1 MAPALSALLQGQ
13 FGLMDVEVW
22 VEPFAGGA
30 GAGLH
35 LLDQGAVSEVWLTEK
50 NHCLAAFWRTVV
62 TRGDE
67 LSALV
72 RASEPDMSTW
82 DAARETVAVAG
93 NGDVVDDLE
102 LALAALIVNRCS
114 RSGMVHPRVGP
125 IGGSKQTGRWHL
137 RSRWNG
143 DGIADRIDRIHM
155 LRHRLR
161 VDEGDAI
168 ARIAELDGSIGIEDE
183 LVLFVD
189 PPYLVQGNQL
199 YAQGMSFED
208 HKALAHALAGC
219 AARWLLTYDSDDRVI
234 ELYPQKR
241 ILAYQIAHTVNR
253 QRIEEEFAVLSDN
266 LAALDDQALLPTG
279 MSRWVQS
286 APAQTV
292 LVPREREQQCVR
304 A

>member
-1 MAPALSALLQGQ
+1 MAPALSALFQGQ
-13 FGLMDVEVW
+13 FGLMDIEVW

-50 NHCLAAFWRTVV
+50 NHCLAVFWRSVV

-67 LSALV
+67 LAARV
-72 RASEPDMSTW
+72 RACGPDMAIW
-82 DAARETVAVAG
+82 HEARETVAAADD
-93 NGDVVDDLE
+93 GDVVDDLE
-102 LALAALIVNRCS
+102 VALAALILNRCS

-161 VDEGDAI
+161 IDEGDAI
-168 ARIAELDGSIGIEDE
+168 ARIAELDGSTGIEDE

-189 PPYLVQGNQL
+189 PPYLVQGNKL
-199 YAQGMSFED
+199 YAEGMSFED
-208 HKALAHALAGC
+208 HKTLAYALAGC
-219 AARWLLTYDSDDRVI
+219 AARWLLTYDSDERI
-234 ELYPQKR
+234 MELYPQRR

-253 QRIEEEFAVLSDN
+253 QHIDEEFAILSDN
-266 LAALDDQALLPTG
+266 LAVRDDQTLLPTG
-279 MSRWVQS
+279 ASRWVQ
-286 APAQTV
+286 APPRLTV
-292 LVPREREQQCVR
+292 